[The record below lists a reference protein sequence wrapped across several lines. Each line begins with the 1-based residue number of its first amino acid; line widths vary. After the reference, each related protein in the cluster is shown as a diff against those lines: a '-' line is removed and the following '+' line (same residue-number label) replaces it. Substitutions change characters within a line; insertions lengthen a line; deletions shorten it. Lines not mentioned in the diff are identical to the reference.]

1 MSRIMRIVVG
11 LALIGYGFYSGN
23 AWFYLGVIPLAT
35 GLINWCPMEAM
46 MGGCKSGECSSG
58 SCSAPAKEDSTS
70 CCASDDSKNST
81 SCCSTPKETVAVAT
95 TESKCCSSAS
105 NDGSIVIK
113 ILGTGCAN
121 CIALK
126 KVVDNAVAE
135 LGSDIQVIKEEDI
148 NKIMEYKV
156 MSMPGLVI
164 NEKVVSAGKL
174 LTLEEVKE
182 LIQKEQK

>member
-1 MSRIMRIVVG
+1 MRIVVG

-23 AWFYLGVIPLAT
+23 AWFYLGAIPLAT
-35 GLINWCPMEAM
+35 GLVNWCPMEAM
-46 MGGCKSGECSSG
+46 MGGCKSGECSDG
-58 SCSAPAKEDSTS
+58 FCCTPAKEESSS
-70 CCASDDSKNST
+70 CCSSDDSKKNS
-81 SCCSTPKETVAVAT
+81 SCCSIPQESVASDT
-95 TESKCCSSAS
+95 TESKCCSSEN

-126 KVVDNAVAE
+126 KVVDEAVSQ
-135 LGSDIQVIKEEDI
+135 LGGDTKVIKEEDI
-148 NKIMEYKV
+148 NEIMKYKV

-174 LTLEEVKE
+174 LTLDEVKE
-182 LIQKEQK
+182 LIKKEQK